1 MGLRQFAAEMFF
13 LSRPRI
19 IDRSIPLLIQ
29 EIHGPMLQPLT
40 FTAWQTATLAQH
52 RWSIQPSV
60 GEAASDI
67 FSLHITQ
74 FTYVYVS
81 V

>member
-1 MGLRQFAAEMFF
+1 
-13 LSRPRI
+13 
-19 IDRSIPLLIQ
+19 
-29 EIHGPMLQPLT
+29 MLQPLT

-52 RWSIQPSV
+52 RWSIQPSA
-60 GEAASDI
+60 GEVASDI

-74 FTYVYVS
+74 FTYVYVF